1 MLDLARIEETIP
13 QALTTVDLPGLGAKR
28 RGKVRDMY
36 RVNGRRLLITTD
48 RLSAFDRVLA
58 AIPYKGQV
66 LNQLSA
72 FWFETV
78 SDLVAHHCLSTPD
91 PNATL
96 ARDCTPL
103 PVEVVVRGYI
113 TGVTGTSLWANYA
126 QGERVLYG
134 YILPDGLAK
143 NDPLS
148 QPLITPTTKATT
160 GHDERISSGEV
171 VERGLV
177 SADRWEQI
185 QQQALAVFARGQEVA
200 RENGLILV
208 DTKYE
213 FGLSAEGELM
223 LIDELHTPDSSRFWL
238 AESYQARRAAGLE
251 PENFDKEFLRLWYV
265 GKGYR
270 GEGEPPPL
278 PDEVIARLSQR
289 YIAVYER
296 LTGLTFVPADYPA
309 GPRIVRNLRRAGL
322 IELE

>member
-1 MLDLARIEETIP
+1 MLDLARIKEAIP
-13 QALTTVDLPGLGAKR
+13 QTLMTVDLPGLGAMQ

-36 RVNGRRLLITTD
+36 RVNGQRLLITTD

-91 PNATL
+91 PNVTL

-103 PVEVVVRGYI
+103 SVEVVVRGYI
-113 TGVTGTSLWANYA
+113 TGVTDTSLWANYA
-126 QGERVLYG
+126 RGERLLYG
-134 YILPDGLAK
+134 YVLPDGLAK

-160 GHDERISSGEV
+160 GHDERITGGEV

-177 SADRWEQI
+177 SADMWEQI
-185 QQQALAVFARGQEVA
+185 QRQALAVFARGQEVA
-200 RENGLILV
+200 RERGLILV

-278 PDEVIARLSQR
+278 PAEIIARLSQR

-296 LTGLTFVPADYPA
+296 LTGQTFVPADYPA
-309 GPRIVRNLRRAGL
+309 GPRIAQNLRRAGL
-322 IELE
+322 IEGE